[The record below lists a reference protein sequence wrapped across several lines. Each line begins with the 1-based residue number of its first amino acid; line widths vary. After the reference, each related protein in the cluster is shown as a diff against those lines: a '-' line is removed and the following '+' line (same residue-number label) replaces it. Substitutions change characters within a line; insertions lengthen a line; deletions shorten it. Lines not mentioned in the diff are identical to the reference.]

1 MADKLRVAVLGLS
14 HDHVWWDINWL
25 LQTPDIEVV
34 AAADPHAA
42 LRDKFVA
49 ERGGEVYTEPDA
61 CLDAVAPD
69 LVLCCDTNRRNVE
82 LVELAAG
89 RGLPCV
95 VEKPMANRLAGA
107 DRMLAACHAADVPLI
122 INWPNAWNSAL
133 YQAAALATSGD
144 LGPIYQCRYHA
155 AHNGPREEGCSE
167 FFWGW
172 LYNEAENG
180 PGALMDYCCYG
191 AALCRWLQGVPEAVM
206 GMAGRFLKEDDLG
219 PDNAVLML
227 RYPRAISL
235 CEASWTQVGGEP
247 FKGATINCRD
257 GAILPRRDG
266 VWVTSREHP
275 DGQRLAATELPPH
288 LQSLGHYTLAILRG
302 ETAPVGVLDPAV
314 SRDAQAI
321 LEAGIKSVESG
332 RAEAVE
338 GRG

>member
-1 MADKLRVAVLGLS
+1 MSDKVRVAVLGLS

-25 LQTPDIEVV
+25 RECPEIEVV
-34 AAADPHAA
+34 AAADPHPP
-42 LRDKFVA
+42 LRARFTA
-49 ERGGEVYTEPDA
+49 ELGGQTYLDPDM

-82 LVELAAG
+82 LVELAAS
-89 RGLPCV
+89 RRLPCI

-107 DRMLAACHAADVPLI
+107 DRMLTACDEAGVPLI
-122 INWPNAWNSAL
+122 INWPNAWNSSL
-133 YQAAALATSGD
+133 YQAVRLAQSGE
-144 LGPIYQCRYHA
+144 LGPVWQCRYHA

-167 FFWGW
+167 YFWGW
-172 LYNEAENG
+172 LYDQQENG

-206 GMAGRFLKEDDLG
+206 GMAGQFLKSEPLG
-219 PDNAVLML
+219 VDNAVLML
-227 RYPRAISL
+227 RYPNAISL
-235 CEASWTQVGGEP
+235 CEASWTQLGGEP

-266 VWVTSREHP
+266 VYVTSKEHP
-275 DGQRLAATELPPH
+275 QGEPLPAEHLPPQ
-288 LQSLGHYTLAILRG
+288 LESLGHYALAILRG
-302 ETAPVGVLDPAV
+302 ECEPMGVLDPRI

-321 LEAGIKSVESG
+321 LEAGILSVASG

-338 GRG
+338 A